1 MSFDIGIIGLPNAG
15 KSTLFSLLT
24 EAEVEIDSYPFT
36 TIDPNIGVVKVK
48 DDRLDKIAQAIE
60 AEKKLYPT
68 LKFVDIAGLIEGAHK
83 GEGLGNKFLSH
94 VRGCDGLVQV
104 IKAYGD
110 KSPEK
115 DKETIKRELVM
126 KDLELLQNLKKKMR
140 GDDRLPIIEKMERQ
154 LSENFKSEDIELN
167 EEEVEKVKEYQFL
180 TLKPIF
186 EIYNGKGK
194 GFSIDLKME
203 SEIEDLS
210 AEERAELGIESN
222 LDDFLVQCYNSFDL
236 ITFFTVAGKKA
247 QGWTIRKGASIV
259 EAAEKVHSDFKENF
273 KRAEVTDPESLVFAR
288 SMKKAKGEGKVRITG
303 ADYEVKNGDI
313 IEFKI

>member
-1 MSFDIGIIGLPNAG
+1 MSFNIGIIGLPNAG

-24 EAEVEIDSYPFT
+24 KAEVEIDSYPFT
-36 TIDPNIGVVKVK
+36 TIDPNIGVVKVQDK
-48 DDRLDKIAQAIE
+48 RLDRISEAINP
-60 AEKKLYPT
+60 EKKLYPT

-104 IKAYGD
+104 IKAYGE

-115 DKETIKRELVM
+115 DKETIRRELVM
-126 KDLELLQNLKKKMR
+126 KDLELLEKLKKKLR
-140 GDDRLPIIEKMERQ
+140 GDERLPIITKMTAQLLKNFTAEDVE
-154 LSENFKSEDIELN
+154 LSED
-167 EEEVEKVKEYQFL
+167 EVEEIKEYQLL

-186 EIYNGKGK
+186 EIYNGKGQ
-194 GFSIDLKME
+194 GFSIDLKIEAEME
-203 SEIEDLS
+203 ELS
-210 AEERAELGIESN
+210 TEERKELGIESN

-236 ITFFTVAGKKA
+236 ITFFTVTGRKA
-247 QGWTIRKGASIV
+247 QGWTIRKGASVI

-273 KRAEVTDPESLVFAR
+273 KRAEVTDPKSLTSAG
-288 SMKKAKGEGKVRITG
+288 SIKKAKGEGKVRIAG